1 MSDFSVVIKK
11 WRLYLGLSQRDFAEK
26 VGCSLKSVND
36 WERER
41 IVPYQFTLHKIAKSL
56 SMDYQDFIKG
66 PKEGE
71 SEPVLNSVPVSNSP
85 LIDMAYFSPIHA
97 LSGINMS
104 WEASEVLGFR
114 MYGVTGA
121 GKFAEYHFVFVDIVD
136 FDPSIPH
143 GATIII
149 RENAVSYEP
158 DDRVLAWDK
167 KLKKVTLV
175 NYSSVKKASVIL
187 GKLLRVMLRGG

>member
-1 MSDFSVVIKK
+1 
-11 WRLYLGLSQRDFAEK
+11 
-26 VGCSLKSVND
+26 
-36 WERER
+36 
-41 IVPYQFTLHKIAKSL
+41 
-56 SMDYQDFIKG
+56 MDYQDFIKG

-71 SEPVLNSVPVSNSP
+71 TEPVLNPVPVSNSP

-97 LSGINMS
+97 LSGINSS

-114 MYGVTGA
+114 MYGVTGS

-136 FDPSIPH
+136 FDPSTPH

-158 DDRVLAWDK
+158 EDRILAWDK
-167 KLKKVTLV
+167 KQKQVGVGCLFESKKD
-175 NYSSVKKASVIL
+175 KCDF
-187 GKLLRVMLRGG
+187 G